1 MLRSRWLALV
11 ILCTATLMIIL
22 DGTIVTVALPVI
34 QADLGFTPASLS
46 WVMDS
51 YLIAFGG
58 LLLLSGR
65 LGDLLGRK
73 RMFLAGLAVFTLA
86 SLACGLAAGPGMLIA
101 ARFVQGIGGAMASSV
116 TLGMIV
122 RLFARPEEQRQAIG
136 AFSFVGAVG
145 ASAGLIIGGVLVQL
159 ASWHWIF
166 FVNVPIG
173 LLAGI
178 AGWRL
183 LAADRGMGLRAG
195 ADALGALLVTAGVML
210 GVYAIVQRAPW
221 AGFVAVALLAG
232 FVVRQATARTPL
244 LPLRVFASRSVWGA
258 NLAQLFIIGAA
269 MGFQVIVTLYMQRVL
284 GFRPAAA
291 GLGLFPVA
299 AVIAAVSLG
308 LSARL
313 IGRFGASRVLIS
325 GLVMI
330 TAALALLT
338 QIPARADYA
347 TSLLPLLVVFGL
359 GGGLTLPAVTTL
371 GMAGATDAD
380 AGLVSGVFNTAQQV
394 GGALGLALL
403 TTLAAAR
410 TAASPAPQTAQA
422 LTSGYHLAWAA
433 GAVLGAAAIAVA
445 AIALRS
451 PRRPAG
457 PILLNLDRGP
467 GLNVVLW
474 RSINPPARCP
484 SGSWRRAQRCART
497 QSGTTNGPGCSR
509 SPAGPAATTA
519 GTAQP
524 TWTGCC
530 SSGARSGSGCGS
542 PRSATCSPSATPAP
556 APAARPRSC
565 CASTSARSTGRWRG
579 CARCGPNW
587 PACSPPC
594 PALAARTRRQAPGA
608 PRDKR
613 RKEVTAMCSC
623 CDDPTCEGCSCCG

>member
-1 MLRSRWLALV
+1 MLRSRWFALV

-34 QADLGFTPASLS
+34 QADLGFTSASLS

-65 LGDLLGRK
+65 LGDLIGRK

-86 SLACGLAAGPGMLIA
+86 SLACGLASGPGMLIA

-122 RLFARPEEQRQAIG
+122 RLFPQPAEQRRAIA

-145 ASAGLIIGGVLVQL
+145 ASAGLIIGGLLVQF

-166 FVNVPIG
+166 FVNLPVG

-183 LAADRGMGLRAG
+183 LAADPGIGLRAG
-195 ADALGALLVTAGVML
+195 ADALGAVLVTVGVML
-210 GVYAIVQRAPW
+210 GVYAIVQHAAWW
-221 AGFVAVALLAG
+221 AGIVAAALLAG

-244 LPLRVFASRSVWGA
+244 LPLRVFASRSFSGA

-269 MGFQVIVTLYMQRVL
+269 MGFQVIVTLYLQRVL

-291 GLGLFPVA
+291 GLGLFPTA

-308 LSARL
+308 MSVRL
-313 IGRFGASRVLIS
+313 IGRFGASRVLVA

-338 QIPARADYA
+338 QVPARAAYA
-347 TSLLPLLVVFGL
+347 TDVLPLLVLFGL

-371 GMAGATDAD
+371 GMSGATDAD
-380 AGLVSGVFNTAQQV
+380 AGLVSGVFNTSQQV

-403 TTLAAAR
+403 TTLAASR
-410 TAASPAPQTAQA
+410 TGSSQTAQT
-422 LTSGYHLAWAA
+422 LTAGYHLAWET
-433 GAVLGAAAIAVA
+433 GAFLGLAAISVAVV
-445 AIALRS
+445 ALRRPRS
-451 PRRPAG
+451 ERREHPQPDAARAPRRPDASVAKSG
-457 PILLNLDRGP
+457 SL
-467 GLNVVLW
+467 VLW
-474 RSINPPARCP
+474 QWTL
-484 SGSWRRAQRCART
+484 SGRRRT
-497 QSGTTNGPGCSR
+497 
-509 SPAGPAATTA
+509 SP
-519 GTAQP
+519 
-524 TWTGCC
+524 C
-530 SSGARSGSGCGS
+530 
-542 PRSATCSPSATPAP
+542 
-556 APAARPRSC
+556 
-565 CASTSARSTGRWRG
+565 
-579 CARCGPNW
+579 
-587 PACSPPC
+587 
-594 PALAARTRRQAPGA
+594 
-608 PRDKR
+608 
-613 RKEVTAMCSC
+613 
-623 CDDPTCEGCSCCG
+623 

>member
-1 MLRSRWLALV
+1 MLRSRWFALV
-11 ILCTATLMIIL
+11 ILCAATLMIIL

-86 SLACGLAAGPGMLIA
+86 SLACGLAAGPGTLIA

-122 RLFARPEEQRQAIG
+122 RLFSQPDEQRRAIG

-145 ASAGLIIGGVLVQL
+145 ASAGLIIGGLLVQL

-183 LAADRGMGLRAG
+183 LAADQGMGLRAG
-195 ADALGALLVTAGVML
+195 ADALGAAAVTVGVML
-210 GVYAIVQRAPW
+210 GVYAIVQPAAWW
-221 AGFVAVALLAG
+221 AGVVAVALLVG
-232 FVVRQATARTPL
+232 FVLRQATARTPL
-244 LPLRVFASRSVWGA
+244 LPLRALAPRSVWGA

-313 IGRFGASRVLIS
+313 IGRFGASRVLVS

-338 QIPARADYA
+338 QIPAQADYA

-410 TAASPAPQTAQA
+410 TATSPAPLTAQA

-433 GAVLGAAAIAVA
+433 GAVLGAAAIAGA

-451 PRRPAG
+451 PRR
-457 PILLNLDRGP
+457 R
-467 GLNVVLW
+467 
-474 RSINPPARCP
+474 
-484 SGSWRRAQRCART
+484 QRDVTRLAAEAA
-497 QSGTTNGPGCSR
+497 SR
-509 SPAGPAATTA
+509 
-519 GTAQP
+519 
-524 TWTGCC
+524 
-530 SSGARSGSGCGS
+530 
-542 PRSATCSPSATPAP
+542 AP
-556 APAARPRSC
+556 ASSR
-565 CASTSARSTGRWRG
+565 
-579 CARCGPNW
+579 
-587 PACSPPC
+587 
-594 PALAARTRRQAPGA
+594 
-608 PRDKR
+608 
-613 RKEVTAMCSC
+613 
-623 CDDPTCEGCSCCG
+623 

>member
-1 MLRSRWLALV
+1 MLRSRWFALV
-11 ILCTATLMIIL
+11 ILCAATLMIIL

-58 LLLLSGR
+58 LLLLTGR

-86 SLACGLAAGPGMLIA
+86 SLACGLAVGPGMLIV

-122 RLFARPEEQRQAIG
+122 RLFTQPEEQRRAIG

-183 LAADRGMGLRAG
+183 LAADKGIGLRAG
-195 ADALGALLVTAGVML
+195 ADALGAVLVTAGIML
-210 GVYAIVQRAPW
+210 GVYAIIQRAAWW
-221 AGFVAVALLAG
+221 AGLVAVALLAA

-244 LPLRVFASRSVWGA
+244 LPLRVFASRSVSGA

-325 GLVMI
+325 GLVLI

-338 QIPARADYA
+338 QIPAHADYA
-347 TSLLPLLVVFGL
+347 TDLLPLLIVFGL

-371 GMAGATDAD
+371 GMTGATDAD
-380 AGLVSGVFNTAQQV
+380 AGLVSGVFNTSQQV
-394 GGALGLALL
+394 GGELGLALL
-403 TTLAAAR
+403 TTLAAGR
-410 TAASPAPQTAQA
+410 TGTIQTPEA
-422 LTSGYHLAWAA
+422 LTSGYHLAWGT
-433 GAVLGAAAIAVA
+433 GAILGAAAIAVA
-445 AIALRS
+445 VIALRA
-451 PRRPAG
+451 P
-457 PILLNLDRGP
+457 
-467 GLNVVLW
+467 
-474 RSINPPARCP
+474 
-484 SGSWRRAQRCART
+484 RRAQPDVTRVAKDQGSQMSAKNGTLALWNLTSPGRRRMSPCWWNWTSGGAPASAGWAARST
-497 QSGTTNGPGCSR
+497 RAIWSKSK
-509 SPAGPAATTA
+509 
-519 GTAQP
+519 P
-524 TWTGCC
+524 TGR
-530 SSGARSGSGCGS
+530 SSGAQRS
-542 PRSATCSPSATPAP
+542 
-556 APAARPRSC
+556 
-565 CASTSARSTGRWRG
+565 
-579 CARCGPNW
+579 
-587 PACSPPC
+587 
-594 PALAARTRRQAPGA
+594 
-608 PRDKR
+608 
-613 RKEVTAMCSC
+613 
-623 CDDPTCEGCSCCG
+623 

>member
-1 MLRSRWLALV
+1 MVRSRWFALV
-11 ILCTATLMIIL
+11 ILCAATLMIIL

-34 QADLGFTPASLS
+34 QADLGFTSASLS

-122 RLFARPEEQRQAIG
+122 RLFTQPEEQRQAIG

-145 ASAGLIIGGVLVQL
+145 ASAGLIIGGLLVQL

-183 LAADRGMGLRAG
+183 LATDQGMGVRAG
-195 ADALGALLVTAGVML
+195 ADALGAVLVTAGVML
-210 GVYAIVQRAPW
+210 GVYAIVQRGAWW

-232 FVVRQATARTPL
+232 FVVRQATTRTPL
-244 LPLRVFASRSVWGA
+244 LPLRVFASRSVSGA

-313 IGRFGASRVLIS
+313 IGRFGASRVLVS

-380 AGLVSGVFNTAQQV
+380 AGVVSGVFNTAQQV

-403 TTLAAAR
+403 TALAAGR
-410 TAASPAPQTAQA
+410 TGTSPAPQTAQA
-422 LTSGYHLAWAA
+422 LTSGYHLAWAT

-445 AIALRS
+445 VIALRS
-451 PRRPAG
+451 PRRRQRDVTLLAGEETSRAPASSRWLSVLFRG
-457 PILLNLDRGP
+457 IFTRNNTLSTLWGDNSKKISKVRGRHAEVDRPRRPIPLEP
-467 GLNVVLW
+467 G
-474 RSINPPARCP
+474 
-484 SGSWRRAQRCART
+484 
-497 QSGTTNGPGCSR
+497 
-509 SPAGPAATTA
+509 
-519 GTAQP
+519 
-524 TWTGCC
+524 
-530 SSGARSGSGCGS
+530 
-542 PRSATCSPSATPAP
+542 PRSRA
-556 APAARPRSC
+556 
-565 CASTSARSTGRWRG
+565 
-579 CARCGPNW
+579 
-587 PACSPPC
+587 
-594 PALAARTRRQAPGA
+594 
-608 PRDKR
+608 
-613 RKEVTAMCSC
+613 
-623 CDDPTCEGCSCCG
+623 